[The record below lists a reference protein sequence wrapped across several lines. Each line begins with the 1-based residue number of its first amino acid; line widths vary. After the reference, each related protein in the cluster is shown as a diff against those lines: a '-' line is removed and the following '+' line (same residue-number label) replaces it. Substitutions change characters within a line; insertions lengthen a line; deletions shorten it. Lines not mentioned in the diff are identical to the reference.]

1 MMKTLRIA
9 VIGGGFIGK
18 QHIEAIRRI
27 PGTEVVALSE
37 RNPEAAR
44 KLTEELCIPTWYTDY
59 KEMLEQEKPDV
70 VHICTPNNTHFQIS
84 KDVIESGAYAYCEKP
99 LGMDSKETTELAQ
112 LVIAKGTKA
121 GVNFNY
127 RQNAMV
133 REMHE
138 RLYGTADDLLG
149 NAGRIFAVRGHYLQ
163 DWMMYDTDYNW
174 RVVPE
179 LGGVSRTIADIGSHW
194 FDTVQYITG
203 LRIVKV
209 FCDMQTVIPQ
219 RKKPT
224 TQVRTFE
231 TAKDGAYEL
240 VDIASEDSAFVMVEF
255 DNGVKGQ
262 VTLSQVA
269 GGHKND
275 LQVDIDAEN
284 YSMTWRQE
292 HADKLDINH
301 RVIGNIVRFAGPD
314 MVTGDAIRYAQLNS
328 GHSVGWADALK
339 NTIGEFY
346 RTIREG
352 KDVNY
357 ATFTEADY
365 VVRIV
370 EACLKSAKEGRWV
383 DVEVSPMVQ
392 EYLDQQKG

>member
-1 MMKTLRIA
+1 MRKLRVA

-37 RNPEAAR
+37 RREEAA
-44 KLTEELCIPTWYTDY
+44 KALSEELAIPAYYTDY
-59 KEMLEQEKPDV
+59 QEMLEKEKPEV
-70 VHICTPNNTHFQIS
+70 VHICTPNNTHFAIA
-84 KDVIESGAYAYCEKP
+84 KDVIERGIYAYCEKP
-99 LGMDSKETTELAQ
+99 LGMNSEETEALAR
-112 LVIAKGTKA
+112 LVVSRNTKA

-138 RLYGTADDLLG
+138 RLYGEVEDLLG
-149 NAGRIFAVRGHYLQ
+149 PAGEIYAVRGHYLQ

-194 FDTVQYITG
+194 FDTVQFVTG
-203 LRIVKV
+203 HRIIKV

-224 TQVRTFE
+224 RQVKTFE
-231 TAKDGAYEL
+231 SAAPGEYEL
-240 VDIASEDSAFVMVEF
+240 VDIQSEDSAFVMVEF
-255 DNGVKGQ
+255 DNGLKGQ

-275 LQVDIDAEN
+275 LQVDIDAAN

-314 MVTGDAIRYAQLNS
+314 MVTGDAVRYAQLNS

-352 KDVNY
+352 VDVNY

-365 VVRIV
+365 IVRIV
-370 EACLKSAKEGRWV
+370 EACLKSAQEGRWIE
-383 DVEVSPMVQ
+383 VEESPILRDMGLV
-392 EYLDQQKG
+392 

>member
-1 MMKTLRIA
+1 MQTLRVA

-18 QHIEAIRRI
+18 QHMEAIRRI
-27 PGTEVVALSE
+27 PGTQIVAISE
-37 RNPEAAR
+37 MFEASAKR
-44 KLTEELCIPTWYTDY
+44 LAEEQAIPAWCRGFH
-59 KEMLEQEKPDV
+59 EMLEKEKPDV
-70 VHICTPNNTHFQIS
+70 VHICTPNNTHFQIA
-84 KDVIESGAYAYCEKP
+84 KDVINFGAYAYCEKP
-99 LGMDSKETTELAQ
+99 LGMNSEETTELAK

-138 RLYGTADDLLG
+138 RIFGEINDPLG
-149 NAGRIFAVRGHYLQ
+149 PVGKVYAVRGHYLQ

-194 FDTVQYITG
+194 FDTVQYVYG
-203 LRIVKV
+203 HRIVKV

-219 RKKPT
+219 RKKPLK
-224 TQVRTFE
+224 QVKTFE
-231 TAKDGAYEL
+231 TAAPDEYEL
-240 VDIASEDSAFVMVEF
+240 VDISSEDSAFVIVEF
-255 DNGVKGQ
+255 DNGTKGQ

-275 LQVDIDAEN
+275 LQVDIDGSN
-284 YSMTWRQE
+284 YSMTWQQE
-292 HADKLDINH
+292 YADKLDINH
-301 RVIGNIVRFAGPD
+301 RQTGNIVRFAGPD
-314 MVTGDAIRYAQLNS
+314 MVSGDAVRYAQLSS

-339 NTIGEFY
+339 NTISEFY
-346 RTIREG
+346 RTLRGAE
-352 KDVNY
+352 VNY

-370 EACLKSAKEGRWV
+370 EACLKSSKEGRWV
-383 DVEVSPMVQ
+383 EVEQDPELKPRLMYIYQ
-392 EYLDQQKG
+392 R